1 MASTVTAATLTV
13 TLSESITLNGQ
24 DYGSTNEFNIAS
36 INEIYKRIVTCLAN
50 VDTTVAQ
57 FNTQVDVE
65 DSGIDTQDARYVRVT
80 NLDDTNSVNL
90 NLQIDIS
97 ESGSGAAD
105 PNETATI
112 ILHAGESFVMGTP
125 HDSVAVGE
133 SGSSGSSVQTTL
145 HDLESILIDPGSNA
159 VDIEVFVAS
168 V

>member
-1 MASTVTAATLTV
+1 MASTISSATLTV
-13 TLSESITLNGQ
+13 TLTESVTLNGSNQ
-24 DYGSTNEFNIAS
+24 GSTNTVTISS

-50 VDTTVAQ
+50 VDTTVAH

-65 DSGIDTQDARYVRVT
+65 DSGIDTQDTKYIRVT

-90 NLQIDIS
+90 NLQVDTT
-97 ESGSGAAD
+97 ESGSGDGD

-112 ILHAGESFVMGTP
+112 LLAAGESFIMGTP
-125 HDSVAVGE
+125 HDSIAVYDTDA
-133 SGSSGSSVQTTL
+133 SVQTTL

-159 VDIEVFVAS
+159 VDVEVFVAS

>member
-1 MASTVTAATLTV
+1 MASTISSATLTV
-13 TLSESITLNGQ
+13 TLTESVTLNGSNQ
-24 DYGSTNEFNIAS
+24 GSTNTVTISS

-50 VDTTVAQ
+50 VDTTVAH

-65 DSGIDTQDARYVRVT
+65 DSGIDTQDTKYIRVT

-90 NLQIDIS
+90 NLQVDTT
-97 ESGSGAAD
+97 ESGSGDAD

-112 ILHAGESFVMGTP
+112 LLSAGESFIMGTP
-125 HDSVAVGE
+125 HDSIAVYDTDA
-133 SGSSGSSVQTTL
+133 SVQTTL

-159 VDIEVFVAS
+159 VDVEVFVAS